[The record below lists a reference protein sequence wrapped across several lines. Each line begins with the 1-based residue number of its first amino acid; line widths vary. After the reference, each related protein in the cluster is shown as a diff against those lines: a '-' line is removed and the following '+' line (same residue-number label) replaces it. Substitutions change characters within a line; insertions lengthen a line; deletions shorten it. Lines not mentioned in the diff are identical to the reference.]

1 MRIAHLAGR
10 AVLLTE
16 TGAVDIEEA
25 SAGRFG
31 PGPQTLFEEWEAFV
45 SWSAS
50 ATLPEGSTY
59 DPEELGAPAP
69 APRQV
74 FGIGLNY
81 REHALEAGIPVP
93 ESPVVFTKFPS
104 SVTGP
109 GGDIVLPPGGDTDW
123 EVEVVAVIG
132 RRAEHVPVE
141 QGWDHIAG
149 LTVGQDISERLTQM
163 AGPAAQFSLGKSF
176 PGFAPTGPWLV
187 TPDEFAD
194 RDDIALEC
202 AVGGDQVQ
210 KGRTGDMVFSVPEL
224 VARLSAVLPLL
235 PGDLIFT
242 GTPPGIGGGMTPPR
256 FLTPGEELISTV
268 QGIGTMRHRMVA
280 SA

>member
-31 PGPQTLFEEWEAFV
+31 PGPQMLFEEWEAFV

-50 ATLPEGSTY
+50 ATLPRGSAY

-104 SVTGP
+104 CVTGP

-194 RDDIALEC
+194 RDDILLEC

-210 KGRTGDMVFSVPEL
+210 RGRTGDMVFSVPEL

-256 FLTPGEELISTV
+256 FLTHGEELISTV